1 MRNLLSSIRSSK
13 KVQFALLL
21 VYMLLSTLWVHT
33 SRESVFG
40 FIFFVGTVLAIYYS
54 NLGTKLK
61 MSLGGIVIVLLIPF
75 IGSNNAYYL
84 DVATQMLIYVALAL
98 GLNIV
103 IGFSGIFNL
112 GYAAFYAV
120 GAYLWAEFGSA
131 QAGSWIPGLNTPLN
145 GNWFWIFLLIGITV
159 TGLVGV
165 LLGLPALKV
174 KGDYLA
180 VITLGFAEIVRLMF
194 NNLDKPINISGG
206 PRGIS
211 AIQSPAI
218 LGMQMDNP
226 IDYYFISLLMI
237 LLIVTV
243 TKRLEK
249 SRIGR
254 AWAAIRDDEI
264 AARAMGIKVVRLKLL
279 AFAFGASFAG
289 AMGVIFAAKQ
299 GFIDPTSFTFNE
311 SALVLAMVILGGTGS
326 IPGAIIGAC
335 ALIVLKLQVLK
346 GLSDF
351 FTQLRNSGVLN
362 IPSQLEPVKYENF
375 ILGILMVVMMRIR
388 PQGMI
393 PATESHIT
401 VNLDETDGMS
411 GSAGLSGR

>member
-1 MRNLLSSIRSSK
+1 MRNLLSSIRSNK
-13 KVQFALLL
+13 KVQFVLL
-21 VYMLLSTLWVHT
+21 VAYMLLSTLWVHT

-180 VITLGFAEIVRLMF
+180 VITLGFAEIVRLLF
-194 NNLDKPINISGG
+194 NNMDRPINISGG

-218 LGMQMDNP
+218 LGMQLDNP
-226 IDYYFISLLMI
+226 IDYYFIALLMI

-335 ALIVLKLQVLK
+335 SLIVLKLQVLK

-375 ILGILMVVMMRIR
+375 ILGILMVVMMRVR

-401 VNLDETDGMS
+401 VNLDETGGMS
-411 GSAGLSGR
+411 GSAGLSS